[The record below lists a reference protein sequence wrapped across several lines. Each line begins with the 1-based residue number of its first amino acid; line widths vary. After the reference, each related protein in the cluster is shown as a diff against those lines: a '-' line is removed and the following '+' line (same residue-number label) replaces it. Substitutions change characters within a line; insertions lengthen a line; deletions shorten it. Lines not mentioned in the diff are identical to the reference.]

1 MNTYTKLFLKV
12 IVFISLIYGLTTN
25 VTAQSKFLPKVQDHT
40 SIAQISSSN
49 AEGTGVS
56 FINPYTNVRD
66 TYFAGL
72 FLGTLNSVSTKFYC
86 IDINTHLARNEDYWD
101 EGSTPSEIT
110 YILNNYFPFK
120 TSYAG
125 ILSNLNKEAAAIQFA
140 IWHFS
145 DNTDINSIS
154 GADDIKNRAN
164 VIVADANA
172 NHNNV
177 VPLQSLLILPSSQS
191 LAQGT
196 NATFDIYALD
206 LNGNP
211 ISGLAVT
218 ISSSIG
224 ALSATSGTTNASGH
238 VGPITLTYSGT
249 GTATINVKA
258 NVAIPQGTRY
268 VYKAGSNLKQKL
280 VLATPAFDMKE
291 ETATVKW
298 YTKPSQCDLNG
309 FTTFTQGGWGSPSN
323 STPGKIRDLY
333 FSTIFPS
340 GLTVGGNF
348 TIKLTSATAVKNYL
362 PDGTTPAVLTQNY
375 IDPTTSINV
384 LAGQLTALKL
394 NIYFDAAGKIG
405 TNSTDLGAL
414 IIATGPFTGMTVNAF
429 LSLAEQALGGGS
441 LSGFTL
447 SQYNDAATAINEN
460 FDNGTVDNGFLSC
473 EEQVCE
479 NTVGSYVYRDLNVN
493 GTKDSGEPG
502 IAGAVVEL
510 VQGTTVLATATTDAN
525 GHYSFPNL
533 VNGTYTVRLAS
544 SNFASGGVF
553 FNTAQVKW
561 YTKNSTS
568 VSTILNCNDNLSIN
582 FGYYKTCIGITKTA
596 DKITYKPGDIITYT
610 ITVENCGD
618 ILLSGGVDVFDTM
631 LWGTTAY
638 HINIIDPGQTFVIP
652 VANTKYT
659 VKAADCGNLKNT
671 IRAEGHPV
679 DGSATVTAETSVT
692 VTVDCT
698 VCENTVGSYVYRD
711 LNVNGTKDSGEPGI
725 AGAVVELVQGTT
737 VLATA
742 ITDVNG
748 HYSFP
753 NLVNGVYTVRLASSN
768 FASGG
773 VFFNTAQVK
782 WYTKNSTSVN
792 TTLNCNDNLFINFGY
807 YKTCVS
813 ITKSSDKQSYN
824 KGETITYSFLIENCG
839 DIQLH
844 GGIDIFD
851 PMLKSTGDHLIKH
864 IDILDPGQSTTFTFN
879 YVAGDNDCGQL
890 INTARAEGHPV
901 DGSATV
907 VDESSWTVA
916 IICEQK
922 ADIKIEKT
930 VDNPNPKCD
939 DNVNFTIKVT
949 NLGPNTS
956 SGIVATDLLPSGLN
970 YVSNTA
976 SQGSYNSTTGIWNV
990 GTLASGSF
998 ATLTIKVKVDCG
1010 QLNNSAFDLG
1020 TAKDYNLF
1028 VIEDANQPSSDTQ
1041 GKVAVGR
1048 DATFANYSISDQL
1061 LAGSGDVLIV
1071 GRDLNYASGAIYN
1084 GNVVYGHSTNLPQS
1098 SVSITGGT
1106 LRKDNPIDFTAEKSY
1121 LQSLSTTLSGYAV
1134 NGTTAFQYG
1143 GLTLTGTDPFLNVF
1157 TLSGA
1162 SLSSANNITI
1172 DVPNG
1177 SVVLVNISGTTLSW
1191 TGGLTVN
1198 GTAITNVLYNFYQA
1212 TAITIS
1218 GIDIKGSA
1226 LAPFAAVNFI
1236 SGVINGQMI
1245 CYSLTG
1251 SGQFNYAMFGGHIP
1265 YDKKI
1270 TNVATITSCSTP
1282 DPNSNNNTSSATIA
1296 ITNTTGD
1303 NNNGNGTWTNVC
1315 SFGPGEMIYT
1325 LAYYGND
1332 IYAGTWGGKIYKSTD
1347 GGKNWIVINTG
1358 MNVSFIWSLNVTGGV
1373 IFAATEKGVYK
1384 FNGSAW
1390 ILTSLSG
1397 KDIHALVSYNG
1408 TLYAGTWGF
1417 GIFKSTD
1424 LGSTWIPFNDGLG
1437 VFLTI
1442 QSLTITS
1449 NGNIF
1454 AGTAGGGIFKC
1465 TDGTKWNKIA
1475 CAYNMIWSL
1484 ASTSTTIFA
1493 GTYGDGLYKSTDGGM
1508 TFTKVTSLNVTFVY
1522 SMSVDLSGK
1531 IYVSSLTNG
1540 VYMSSD
1546 NGSTWTSLGMSGYGV
1561 SAMVVNPSSDDVYV
1575 GTKEGQVYK
1584 ISGNNNVTGVGDN
1597 FTTPTEYKLAQN
1609 YPNPFN
1615 PSTTIEFVVP
1625 QAGMYSLKVYNT
1637 LGQEVVSLVESE
1649 LASGLHK
1656 VTFDASKFASG
1667 MYIYKLSGNNVN
1679 ISKKMILMK

>member
-1 MNTYTKLFLKV
+1 V

-25 VTAQSKFLPKVQDHT
+25 VIAQNKFLPKVQDHT

-110 YILNNYFPFK
+110 YILNHYFPFK
-120 TSYAG
+120 TGYAG

-145 DNTDINSIS
+145 DNTDINTIS

-164 VIVADANA
+164 AIVADAIA

-224 ALSATSGTTNASGH
+224 TLSAISGTTNASGH
-238 VGPITLTYSGT
+238 VGPITLAYTGT

-258 NVAIPQGTRY
+258 IVSIPQGTRY
-268 VYKAGSNLKQKL
+268 VYKAGANLKQKL

-291 ETATVKW
+291 ETATVRW
-298 YTKPSQCDLNG
+298 YTQTSQCNLNG
-309 FTTFTQGGWGSPSN
+309 FTTFTQGGWGSSSN
-323 STPGKIRDLY
+323 SVPGKIRDIY
-333 FSTIFPS
+333 FSTVFPS

-362 PDGTTPAVLTQNY
+362 PDGNTPAALTQNY

-414 IIATGPFTGMTVNAF
+414 VIATGPFTGMTANAF

-441 LSGFTL
+441 LSGYTF
-447 SQYNDAATAINEN
+447 SQFNDAATAINEN

-479 NTVGSYVYRDLNVN
+479 NTVGSYVYRDLNMN

-510 VQGTTVLATATTDAN
+510 VQGTTVLATATTDVN

-561 YTKNSTS
+561 YTKN
-568 VSTILNCNDNLSIN
+568 
-582 FGYYKTCIGITKTA
+582 
-596 DKITYKPGDIITYT
+596 
-610 ITVENCGD
+610 
-618 ILLSGGVDVFDTM
+618 
-631 LWGTTAY
+631 
-638 HINIIDPGQTFVIP
+638 
-652 VANTKYT
+652 
-659 VKAADCGNLKNT
+659 AA
-671 IRAEGHPV
+671 
-679 DGSATVTAETSVT
+679 
-692 VTVDCT
+692 
-698 VCENTVGSYVYRD
+698 
-711 LNVNGTKDSGEPGI
+711 
-725 AGAVVELVQGTT
+725 
-737 VLATA
+737 
-742 ITDVNG
+742 
-748 HYSFP
+748 
-753 NLVNGVYTVRLASSN
+753 
-768 FASGG
+768 
-773 VFFNTAQVK
+773 
-782 WYTKNSTSVN
+782 SVN
-792 TTLNCNDNLFINFGY
+792 TTLNCNDNLSINFGY

-824 KGETITYSFLIENCG
+824 KGETITYSFLVENCG

-844 GGIDIFD
+844 GGIDVYD
-851 PMLKSTGDHLIKH
+851 AMLKPTGDHLIKH
-864 IDILDPGQSTTFTFN
+864 IDILDPGQSTTFTLT
-879 YVAGDNDCGQL
+879 YITGDNDCGQL
-890 INTARAEGHPV
+890 VNTVRAEGHPV

-907 VDESSWTVA
+907 IDESNWTVT

-930 VDNPNPKCD
+930 VDNPNPECD
-939 DNVNFTIKVT
+939 DYVNFTIKVT

-956 SGIVATDLLPSGLN
+956 SGIEVTDLLPNGLN
-970 YVSNTA
+970 YVSSTA
-976 SQGSYNSTTGIWNV
+976 SQGSYNSTTGIWSV
-990 GTLASGSF
+990 GTLASGAF

-1010 QLNNSAFDLG
+1010 QVNNSAFDLG

-1048 DATFANYSISDQL
+1048 DAYFANYSIGDQL
-1061 LAGSGDVLIV
+1061 PSGSGDVLIV
-1071 GRDLNYASGAIYN
+1071 GRDLTYVSGAIYN

-1106 LRKDNPIDFTAEKSY
+1106 LRKDSPIDFAAEKSY
-1121 LQSLSTTLSGYAV
+1121 LQNLSTTLSGYTV

-1143 GLTLTGTDPFLNVF
+1143 GISLTGTDPFLNVF
-1157 TLSGA
+1157 IVSGA
-1162 SLSSANNITI
+1162 SLSTANNIAI

-1177 SVVLVNISGTTLSW
+1177 SVVLVNISGTSLSW
-1191 TGGLTVN
+1191 TGGLTVT

-1212 TAITIS
+1212 TDITIS
-1218 GIDIKGSA
+1218 GIDIKGSV
-1226 LAPFAAVNFI
+1226 LAPFAAINFV

-1245 CYSLTG
+1245 CHSLTG
-1251 SGQFNYAMFGGHIP
+1251 SGQFNYALFGGHIP

-1282 DPNSNNNTSSATIA
+1282 DPNSNNNSASATIT
-1296 ITNTTGD
+1296 ITSTTGNN

-1315 SFGPGEMIYT
+1315 SFGPGEIIYT

-1358 MNVSFIWSLNVTGGV
+1358 MNVSFIWSLNISGGV

-1397 KDIHALVSYNG
+1397 KDVHALVSYNG

-1437 VFLTI
+1437 AFLTI

-1465 TDGTKWNKIA
+1465 SDGTNWNKIA

-1493 GTYGDGLYKSTDGGM
+1493 GTYGDGLYKSTDGGI

-1546 NGSTWTSLGMSGYGV
+1546 NGNTWTSLGMSGYGV
-1561 SAMVVNPSSDDVYV
+1561 SAMVVNPSSDDIYV

-1584 ISGNNNVTGVGDN
+1584 ISGNNNVTSVGDN
-1597 FTTPTEYKLAQN
+1597 YTTPTEYKLAQN

-1637 LGQEVVSLVESE
+1637 LGQEVANLVENE

-1656 VTFDASKFASG
+1656 VTFDASRLASG

-1679 ISKKMILMK
+1679 VSKKMILMK

>member
-1 MNTYTKLFLKV
+1 MYTKLLLRV
-12 IVFISLIYGLTTN
+12 IVFISLIYGLSTN
-25 VTAQSKFLPKVQDHT
+25 VFAQSKFLSKVQDHT
-40 SIAQISSSN
+40 SIAQVSSSN
-49 AEGTGVS
+49 AEGTGVN
-56 FINPYTNVRD
+56 FLNPYTNVRD

-120 TSYAG
+120 SGYAG
-125 ILSNLNKEAAAIQFA
+125 ELSDVNKEAAAIQFA

-145 DNTDINSIS
+145 DNTDLNEIS
-154 GADDIKNRAN
+154 GANEIKNRAIA
-164 VIVADANA
+164 IVADANI
-172 NHNNV
+172 NHGNV
-177 VPLQSLLILPSSQS
+177 VPLQSLLVLPSSQS

-218 ISSSIG
+218 MSSTIG
-224 ALSATSGTTNASGH
+224 VLSTASGTTNASGH

-249 GTATINVKA
+249 GTATIKVKA

-268 VYKAGSNLKQKL
+268 VYKAGTDQKQKL

-298 YTKPSQCDLNG
+298 YIATGQCDLNG

-333 FSTIFPS
+333 FSAVFPS

-348 TIKLTSATAVKNYL
+348 TIKLTSAAAVENYL
-362 PDGTTPAVLTQNY
+362 PDGNTPAALTQNY

-384 LAGQLTALKL
+384 LAGQITALKL
-394 NIYFDAAGKIG
+394 NVYFDAAGKIG

-414 IIATGPFTGMTVNAF
+414 AIATGPFTGMTVNAF

-441 LSGFTL
+441 LSGYTF
-447 SQYNDAATAINEN
+447 SQFNDAATAINEN
-460 FDNGTVDNGFLSC
+460 FDNGTVDKGFLTCSVTPC
-473 EEQVCE
+473 ES
-479 NTVGSYVYRDLNVN
+479 TVGSYVYRDLNVN

-510 VQGTTVLATATTDAN
+510 VQGTTVLGTAT
-525 GHYSFPNL
+525 
-533 VNGTYTVRLAS
+533 
-544 SNFASGGVF
+544 
-553 FNTAQVKW
+553 
-561 YTKNSTS
+561 
-568 VSTILNCNDNLSIN
+568 
-582 FGYYKTCIGITKTA
+582 
-596 DKITYKPGDIITYT
+596 
-610 ITVENCGD
+610 
-618 ILLSGGVDVFDTM
+618 
-631 LWGTTAY
+631 
-638 HINIIDPGQTFVIP
+638 
-652 VANTKYT
+652 
-659 VKAADCGNLKNT
+659 
-671 IRAEGHPV
+671 
-679 DGSATVTAETSVT
+679 
-692 VTVDCT
+692 
-698 VCENTVGSYVYRD
+698 
-711 LNVNGTKDSGEPGI
+711 
-725 AGAVVELVQGTT
+725 
-737 VLATA
+737 
-742 ITDVNG
+742 TDVNG

-753 NLVNGVYTVRLASSN
+753 NLVNGAYTVRLAASN
-768 FASGG
+768 FVSGG
-773 VFFNTAQVK
+773 VFFNTTQVK
-782 WYTKNSTSVN
+782 WYTKNSASVN
-792 TTLNCNDNLFINFGY
+792 TTLNCNDNLSINFGY

-824 KGETITYSFLIENCG
+824 KGETITYSFLVENCG

-851 PMLKSTGDHLIKH
+851 AMLNKTGNHLINH
-864 IDILDPGQSTTFTFN
+864 IDILDPHQSTTFTMTYLTN
-879 YVAGDNDCGQL
+879 DQDCGQL
-890 INTARAEGHPV
+890 VNTVRAEGHPV

-907 VDESSWTVA
+907 IDESSWTVNV
-916 IICEQK
+916 ICDEK

-930 VDNPNPKCD
+930 VDNPTPQCD

-949 NLGPNTS
+949 NLGPNSS
-956 SGIVATDLLPSGLN
+956 SGIEVTDLLPNGLN
-970 YVSNTA
+970 YVSSTA

-990 GTLASGSF
+990 GTLASGAF

-1010 QLNNSAFDLG
+1010 QVNNSAFDLG

-1048 DATFANYSISDQL
+1048 DAYFANYSIGDQL
-1061 LAGSGDVLIV
+1061 PAGSGDVLIV
-1071 GRDLNYASGAIYN
+1071 GRDLTYISGAIYN
-1084 GNVVYGHSTNLPQS
+1084 GNAVYGHATNLPQL

-1106 LRKDNPIDFTAEKSY
+1106 LRHDNPINFAAAKSY
-1121 LQSLSTTLSGYAV
+1121 LQSLSTTLSSYTV
-1134 NGTTAFQYG
+1134 NGTTSFQYG
-1143 GLTLTGTDPFLNVF
+1143 GLTLTGADPFLNVF
-1157 TLSGA
+1157 SVSGT

-1172 DVPNG
+1172 NVPNG
-1177 SVVLVNISGTTLSW
+1177 SVVLVNISGTSLSW

-1212 TAITIS
+1212 TTLTIS

-1265 YDKKI
+1265 FDKNI
-1270 TNVATITSCSTP
+1270 TNVATVSACSTP
-1282 DPNSNNNTSSATIA
+1282 DPNPNNNTSSATIT
-1296 ITNTTGD
+1296 ITNTTGG
-1303 NNNGNGTWTNVC
+1303 NNGNGNNGGTWTNIC
-1315 SFGPGEMIYT
+1315 SFGQGEIIYS
-1325 LAYYGND
+1325 LAYGSNGD

-1358 MNVSFIWSLNVTGGV
+1358 MNVSFIWSLNISGGV

-1417 GIFKSTD
+1417 GVYKSID
-1424 LGSTWIPFNDGLG
+1424 LGTTWTQINNGFGG
-1437 VFLTI
+1437 FLAI
-1442 QSLTITS
+1442 QALTVTN

-1454 AGTAGGGIFKC
+1454 AGTAGGGVFKC
-1465 TDGTKWNKIA
+1465 TDGTNWNKLT
-1475 CAYNMIWSL
+1475 CGYSVIWSM
-1484 ASTSTTIFA
+1484 ASTSTTVFA

-1508 TFTKVTSLNVTFVY
+1508 SFTKVTSLSVTFVY

-1561 SAMVVNPSSDDVYV
+1561 SAMMVNPSSDDVYV

-1584 ISGNNNVTGVGDN
+1584 ISGSNSATGVGDN
-1597 FTTPTEYKLAQN
+1597 FATPTEYKLSQN

-1615 PSTTIEFVVP
+1615 PSTNIEFVVP
-1625 QAGMYSLKVYNT
+1625 NAGMYSLKVYNT
-1637 LGQEVVSLVESE
+1637 LGQEVANLVESE
-1649 LASGLHK
+1649 LASGIHK
-1656 VTFDASKFASG
+1656 VTFDASRLASG

-1679 ISKKMILMK
+1679 VSKKMILMK